1 MAHTQLKIHGIEGR
15 SARTQSP
22 QPNTRVACCW
32 YVSKIAHASNRNTR
46 VKKKTHRKTSQF
58 HAKEPMWS
66 VRFET
71 EPVMDTPDHL
81 LAYAHFARIKAHID
95 SLIEFAILFHA
106 VYVLLLLLLN
116 IFSSCLNTFLILL
129 KQCEWWREHNAQN
142 WSLACSSLFV
152 IFRFFFSVYNHPSL
166 ALCVCLFHSFWVFI
180 HINKWNSMIFIA
192 HHAPLYSC
200 VQKWTHLTPTP
211 SPSSVRRV
219 KIFSQCIVGRRWCI
233 VFFFLVGLDPHWNWP
248 NNNNNTHAISFSRLS
263 IVLTPLNALGATTQY
278 KYIVYSIVQCAVL
291 GLTLPRAL
299 YARTSR
305 IHTKIR
311 WSM

>member
-1 MAHTQLKIHGIEGR
+1 MVLCVAEQSQSQCKYYVHVITIINVYSEYRIAILWHTHSSKFTELKDVRHARNHHSQIHVLHVVGMCQKLRMHQTEIQE
-15 SARTQSP
+15 
-22 QPNTRVACCW
+22 W
-32 YVSKIAHASNRNTR
+32 
-46 VKKKTHRKTSQF
+46 KKKTHRKTSQF

-81 LAYAHFARIKAHID
+81 PAYAHFARIKAHID

-219 KIFSQCIVGRRWCI
+219 KIFSQCIVGRRW
-233 VFFFLVGLDPHWNWP
+233 VYSFFF
-248 NNNNNTHAISFSRLS
+248 
-263 IVLTPLNALGATTQY
+263 
-278 KYIVYSIVQCAVL
+278 
-291 GLTLPRAL
+291 
-299 YARTSR
+299 
-305 IHTKIR
+305 
-311 WSM
+311 WSD